1 MKLANINANV
11 AKTFLLL
18 NSSFS
23 SKQLLC
29 FVLGQGQKKIEQ
41 KHTTKSFVEFHNHF
55 SLLTMLK
62 KFKTC
67 LP

>member
-29 FVLGQGQKKIEQ
+29 FVLGQGQKKRTEAYNKELCGI
-41 KHTTKSFVEFHNHF
+41 S
-55 SLLTMLK
+55 
-62 KFKTC
+62 
-67 LP
+67 